1 MNTARNVRSVCI
13 YARVSTAEQ
22 EKEGFSIPAQ
32 LKMLRTYAIRH
43 GFHVAQ
49 EYVDTETARC
59 TGRTGFNA
67 MIAFMDAHREC
78 RVILVEKTDRLT
90 RNMADY
96 LALDIEKTGIQ
107 IHFVRE
113 NKIMSRDSSPSDHF
127 IQDIEIAQAAYLSRN
142 ISAEARKGM
151 RAKAEAGLYPSKA
164 PLGYLNTVD
173 ARGVRVMVPD
183 PERAPLVKLAF
194 EKYAEGNV
202 SINRLASELFIL
214 GLRTK
219 KGRRVSLS
227 TLHKMLGN
235 PIYKGKF
242 IWNGIE
248 YEGKHEPLV
257 SCSLWYSVQD
267 SCEKRCVEK
276 PKQTAEFAYT
286 GLMKCGN
293 CGCAITAERKKDKY
307 NYYHCTGY
315 KGWHY
320 KEPVVREEKLDA
332 QFSSL
337 LKGLE
342 IEEGIARIILEWLAA
357 ETRDER
363 KTLEETR
370 ERLATQRR
378 SLQRRSE
385 VLYDDR
391 LDGRITV
398 TRFDEKDAE
407 IKRELELVEEK
418 LESLESSSPVDP
430 LESAR
435 GILELSQNAHRLF
448 VKAPADEKKQFLQNM
463 LSNCTLQAGSIRPE
477 LRQPFDMLYD
487 TNAVWKASGAVS
499 SNREAVHTVWRPQRD
514 SNPCYRRERPVS

>member
-1 MNTARNVRSVCI
+1 
-13 YARVSTAEQ
+13 
-22 EKEGFSIPAQ
+22 
-32 LKMLRTYAIRH
+32 
-43 GFHVAQ
+43 
-49 EYVDTETARC
+49 
-59 TGRTGFNA
+59 
-67 MIAFMDAHREC
+67 
-78 RVILVEKTDRLT
+78 
-90 RNMADY
+90 
-96 LALDIEKTGIQ
+96 
-107 IHFVRE
+107 
-113 NKIMSRDSSPSDHF
+113 
-127 IQDIEIAQAAYLSRN
+127 
-142 ISAEARKGM
+142 
-151 RAKAEAGLYPSKA
+151 
-164 PLGYLNTVD
+164 
-173 ARGVRVMVPD
+173 
-183 PERAPLVKLAF
+183 
-194 EKYAEGNV
+194 
-202 SINRLASELFIL
+202 
-214 GLRTK
+214 
-219 KGRRVSLS
+219 
-227 TLHKMLGN
+227 MLGN

-307 NYYHCTGY
+307 NYYHCTGH

-320 KEPVVREEKLDA
+320 KEPVVREEKLEA

-342 IEEGIARIILEWLAA
+342 IEEGIARIILEWLEA

-370 ERLATQRR
+370 ERLAAQRR

-407 IKRELELVEEK
+407 IRRELELVEEK
-418 LESLESSSPVDP
+418 LDSLEVSSPVDP

-463 LSNCTLQAGSIRPE
+463 LSNCTLQAGSISPV

-487 TNAVWKASGAVS
+487 TNSVWKASGAVS
-499 SNREAVHTVWRPQRD
+499 SNRLFIIKGGTLPVLSYSLFVTQHSSLGGQDARGQYHTRVTGLQDTRICRGQSRAGGVGVHRPGVLSTLPR
-514 SNPCYRRERPVS
+514 